1 MSIVYWCLHIWGDSI
16 QAACSGNGQANFDKE
31 FETMIDNGRE
41 TLHSPKSLAHRSY
54 LHRELSFTG
63 ARAHVSE
70 TQKVEGLCPFSL
82 LFGLEQRLWAKLD
95 KFGFLRRQFQ
105 SESR

>member
-41 TLHSPKSLAHRSY
+41 TLQHGLSPHLLRVP
-54 LHRELSFTG
+54 ELST
-63 ARAHVSE
+63 
-70 TQKVEGLCPFSL
+70 P
-82 LFGLEQRLWAKLD
+82 QR
-95 KFGFLRRQFQ
+95 
-105 SESR
+105 

>member
-41 TLHSPKSLAHRSY
+41 TLQVVLQKREEVYRKAREHNSQRWSGKTRSW
-54 LHRELSFTG
+54 EKIAG
-63 ARAHVSE
+63 V
-70 TQKVEGLCPFSL
+70 
-82 LFGLEQRLWAKLD
+82 RLNWLKDDESSAKQINI
-95 KFGFLRRQFQ
+95 R
-105 SESR
+105 

>member
-41 TLHSPKSLAHRSY
+41 TLQGEPFGIFAEQGRSTFFQEILAGEIKPWRSG
-54 LHRELSFTG
+54 S
-63 ARAHVSE
+63 
-70 TQKVEGLCPFSL
+70 
-82 LFGLEQRLWAKLD
+82 
-95 KFGFLRRQFQ
+95 
-105 SESR
+105 

>member
-41 TLHSPKSLAHRSY
+41 TLQY
-54 LHRELSFTG
+54 
-63 ARAHVSE
+63 VS
-70 TQKVEGLCPFSL
+70 
-82 LFGLEQRLWAKLD
+82 RLVTAKLD
-95 KFGFLRRQFQ
+95 AL
-105 SESR
+105 S

>member
-41 TLHSPKSLAHRSY
+41 TLHRVCVKGRPLDFA
-54 LHRELSFTG
+54 FTE
-63 ARAHVSE
+63 VCS
-70 TQKVEGLCPFSL
+70 KVNTAVVCDLVI
-82 LFGLEQRLWAKLD
+82 
-95 KFGFLRRQFQ
+95 
-105 SESR
+105 

>member
-41 TLHSPKSLAHRSY
+41 TLQPSTK
-54 LHRELSFTG
+54 E
-63 ARAHVSE
+63 
-70 TQKVEGLCPFSL
+70 
-82 LFGLEQRLWAKLD
+82 
-95 KFGFLRRQFQ
+95 FLT
-105 SESR
+105 SS

>member
-41 TLHSPKSLAHRSY
+41 TLQADR
-54 LHRELSFTG
+54 R
-63 ARAHVSE
+63 
-70 TQKVEGLCPFSL
+70 
-82 LFGLEQRLWAKLD
+82 RLGSANNQLT
-95 KFGFLRRQFQ
+95 
-105 SESR
+105 E

>member
-41 TLHSPKSLAHRSY
+41 TLQELWCHQRKVLLPLGSSGSVGNLVSAPQSY
-54 LHRELSFTG
+54 DMT
-63 ARAHVSE
+63 
-70 TQKVEGLCPFSL
+70 VESSVYDT
-82 LFGLEQRLWAKLD
+82 LE
-95 KFGFLRRQFQ
+95 
-105 SESR
+105 SYVNS

>member
-41 TLHSPKSLAHRSY
+41 TLHMLPKKNY
-54 LHRELSFTG
+54 MIDGTI
-63 ARAHVSE
+63 
-70 TQKVEGLCPFSL
+70 LCIM
-82 LFGLEQRLWAKLD
+82 K
-95 KFGFLRRQFQ
+95 
-105 SESR
+105 

>member
-41 TLHSPKSLAHRSY
+41 TL
-54 LHRELSFTG
+54 
-63 ARAHVSE
+63 
-70 TQKVEGLCPFSL
+70 QKGSL
-82 LFGLEQRLWAKLD
+82 LAK
-95 KFGFLRRQFQ
+95 
-105 SESR
+105 SN

>member
-41 TLHSPKSLAHRSY
+41 TLQPAGFFCLLSGLGY
-54 LHRELSFTG
+54 L
-63 ARAHVSE
+63 
-70 TQKVEGLCPFSL
+70 
-82 LFGLEQRLWAKLD
+82 
-95 KFGFLRRQFQ
+95 
-105 SESR
+105 

>member
-41 TLHSPKSLAHRSY
+41 TLQA
-54 LHRELSFTG
+54 
-63 ARAHVSE
+63 
-70 TQKVEGLCPFSL
+70 
-82 LFGLEQRLWAKLD
+82 
-95 KFGFLRRQFQ
+95 LRRGEAENIVLKAWTSLDF
-105 SESR
+105 S